1 MSSRIS
7 ETVKILTKIRELGI
21 SQDDAG
27 YVQTKLAFDSWIK
40 TGLPSS
46 HEIPFT
52 SVDRV
57 CHLEL
62 PAGSKSVKCVLKAT
76 ETLKTR
82 YAAKSTKDN
91 DMD

>member
-1 MSSRIS
+1 MSNRIS
-7 ETVKILTKIRELGI
+7 ETVKILTKLRDLGI
-21 SQDDAG
+21 SQEDAG
-27 YVQTKLAFDSWIK
+27 YIQTKLAFDSWIK
-40 TGLPSS
+40 TGFSSS
-46 HEIPFT
+46 HVIPFT

-76 ETLKTR
+76 EALKTK